1 MILIK
6 FYESWCNMKKIINEN
21 KISIIIWLI
30 FETIAVSL
38 FLFTNK
44 IFYLLNFTYIGSCIA
59 LGTYLMSHKKNYA
72 RNFTQF
78 CVGLYMLIYL
88 GIICRENM
96 QIEGFWYY
104 LFLGVF
110 EAATIHY
117 FVAKICGPLFFG
129 RGWCGYACWT
139 GMILDL
145 LPYKIPKNE
154 RKNINWIRY
163 ITFLLSLTFVSIS
176 FILYIKNI
184 EDIMFWSFIIGNII
198 YYVLGIILAYT
209 FKDNRAFCKYI
220 CPITVFLKPAS
231 YFSYLRV
238 KCNHE
243 KCIKCKKC
251 IKSCPMNVN
260 MLDDSRKRK
269 NATECILCCN
279 CIKNCP
285 KKALDLK

>member
-1 MILIK
+1 
-6 FYESWCNMKKIINEN
+6 MKKFLKEY

-30 FETIAVSL
+30 FEIVAISL
-38 FLFTNK
+38 FISTGK
-44 IFYLLNFTYIGSCIA
+44 IFYLLNFTYIGTCVA
-59 LGTYLMSHKKNYA
+59 LGTLLMAHKKKYA
-72 RNFTQF
+72 RNFVQIG
-78 CVGLYMLIYL
+78 VGLYMLVYL

-117 FVAKICGPLFFG
+117 FVAKIAGPLFFG

-145 LPYKIPKNE
+145 LPYKTPKSD
-154 RKNINWIRY
+154 RKNLGWIRY
-163 ITFLLSLTFVSIS
+163 ICFLMSLTFVATL
-176 FILYIKNI
+176 FIFKIANK
-184 EDIMFWSFIIGNII
+184 EMIMFYSFIIGNLI
-198 YYVLGIILAYT
+198 YYGLGILLAFI

-231 YFSYLRV
+231 YFSYLRI
-238 KCNHE
+238 KCDHE
-243 KCIKCKKC
+243 KCIGCQKCVKN
-251 IKSCPMNVN
+251 CPMNVD

-269 NATECILCCN
+269 NGTECILCGN
-279 CIKNCP
+279 CIKECP
-285 KKALDLK
+285 KNALNLK